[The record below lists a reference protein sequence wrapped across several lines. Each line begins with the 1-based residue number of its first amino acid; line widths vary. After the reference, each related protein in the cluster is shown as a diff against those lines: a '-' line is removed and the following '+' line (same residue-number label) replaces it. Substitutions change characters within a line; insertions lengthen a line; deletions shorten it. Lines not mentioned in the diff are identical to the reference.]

1 MRYDVLIVGGGV
13 VGSALALSLIR
24 QGMHVGLV
32 ETNPSTELDLAD
44 FDSKVYAINPASEHI
59 FRNLGIW
66 DSIISNRISKFIK
79 MVIWDDNYTNAL
91 HFDAVNVASHR
102 LGYIVEHKVLLASLH
117 NKLFSYQGFD
127 FISPDSLKSF
137 DMNEDEV
144 VVYLESGKKISSE
157 LLVGADGSHSKTRDL
172 AGILFEKH
180 DYGQKAI
187 VANIK
192 LEKLQIGT
200 AWQRF
205 TSSGILALLPL
216 DDEHCSIVL
225 STKIADRLLSLSDRE
240 FCQYLQDMLQNQ
252 LHIHSLISNRVTFP
266 LYGASAKNYI
276 KDKVVLVGDA
286 AHIIHP
292 LAGQGVNLG
301 LMDIAVF
308 SEIIDSRKNGYL
320 HNRYLR
326 AYERARK
333 GENLMSKLTME
344 GFQWMFL
351 NENSFLKTFR
361 NAGFA
366 WVNNQDF
373 LKKRIIKHASGLS
386 GIRPKIASSF

>member
-24 QGMHVGLV
+24 QGMNVGLI
-32 ETNPSTELDLAD
+32 ETNLSPDLDLAS

-59 FRNLGIW
+59 FKNLGVW
-66 DSIISNRISKFIK
+66 DFITSGRISKFTK
-79 MVIWDDNYTNAL
+79 MVIWDDNYINSL
-91 HFDAVNVASHR
+91 HFDAVNAASHR
-102 LGYIVEHKVLLASLH
+102 LGYIVEHKVLLTALY
-117 NKLFSYQGFD
+117 NKLFSCQGFD

-137 DMNEDEV
+137 DKNEHEV
-144 VVYLESGKKISSE
+144 VVYLESGKKISSK

-172 AGILFEKH
+172 AGILFEKY

-192 LEKLQIGT
+192 LEKLQIET

-205 TSSGILALLPL
+205 TPSGILALLPL
-216 DDEHCSIVL
+216 DHEHCSIVL
-225 STKIADRLLSLSDRE
+225 STKIADHLLSLSDSE

-252 LHIHSLISNRVTFP
+252 LHILSLISPRVAFP
-266 LYGASAKNYI
+266 LYGGNAKNYI

-286 AHIIHP
+286 AHVIHP

-308 SEIIDSRKNGYL
+308 SEIIDSRKNDYSY
-320 HNRYLR
+320 NRYLR

-333 GENLMSKLTME
+333 GENLMSRLTME
-344 GFQWMFL
+344 GFQWIFL
-351 NENSFLKTFR
+351 NENSFLKSFR
-361 NAGFA
+361 NTGFA

-386 GIRPKIASSF
+386 GIRPKLVSSF

>member
-1 MRYDVLIVGGGV
+1 M

-66 DSIISNRISKFIK
+66 DSIISNRISKFTK
-79 MVIWDDNYTNAL
+79 MVIWDDNYTNSL

-117 NKLFSYQGFD
+117 NKLFSCQGFD

-137 DMNEDEV
+137 DMHEDEV

-216 DDEHCSIVL
+216 DDKHCSIVL

-240 FCQYLQDMLQNQ
+240 Y
-252 LHIHSLISNRVTFP
+252 
-266 LYGASAKNYI
+266 
-276 KDKVVLVGDA
+276 
-286 AHIIHP
+286 
-292 LAGQGVNLG
+292 
-301 LMDIAVF
+301 
-308 SEIIDSRKNGYL
+308 
-320 HNRYLR
+320 
-326 AYERARK
+326 
-333 GENLMSKLTME
+333 
-344 GFQWMFL
+344 
-351 NENSFLKTFR
+351 
-361 NAGFA
+361 
-366 WVNNQDF
+366 
-373 LKKRIIKHASGLS
+373 
-386 GIRPKIASSF
+386 